1 MTTAQI
7 TERILVPGD
16 DDTVQDMIYQALGA
30 ASVCWTDMEGTGVF
44 MDERAKQ
51 IGDELMEIFVN
62 QAHFAHTSSRS
73 EEVRILLDQLE
84 VAWGI
89 IANASDWINH
99 DADVKGTTQWIEAA
113 IRWRDK
119 YHATIDEY
127 RTPEPEPEP
136 APVVKVAED
145 TLVIET
151 TRKGKYVR
159 SYGPFTYAEA
169 GEFALSKIE
178 LQTLNGGRHEFVLDS
193 LPEVPWATLVP
204 PPEQPTLT
212 LDEFLSWLDDAV
224 ASTEPAQW
232 STADLDQRD
241 RFPNRPLTADDV
253 AFPNDP
259 WPTSARHRKPW
270 AGN

>member
-1 MTTAQI
+1 VTTDQI

-30 ASVCWTDMEGTGVF
+30 ASVCWDKDGVF
-44 MDERAKQ
+44 MDALAKQ
-51 IGDELMEIFVN
+51 IGEELGDIFIE
-62 QAHFAHTSSRS
+62 QISP
-73 EEVRILLDQLE
+73 LLEQLE

-178 LQTLNGGRHEFVLDS
+178 LQTLSGGRHEFVLDS